1 MRLNKNE
8 IIQPLKLQKE
18 IVQLDPYCSF
28 YVGYLV
34 LKFLCTSGEENV
46 IWKYQHCGFFPFQDY
61 LISQSMSDY
70 YLLGLRYNESKKK
83 WEWINGKEHSTDM

>member
-8 IIQPLKLQKE
+8 LIQPLKLQKE
-18 IVQLDPYCSF
+18 IVQLDPYHSF

-46 IWKYQHCGFFPFQDY
+46 IWKY
-61 LISQSMSDY
+61 
-70 YLLGLRYNESKKK
+70 
-83 WEWINGKEHSTDM
+83 